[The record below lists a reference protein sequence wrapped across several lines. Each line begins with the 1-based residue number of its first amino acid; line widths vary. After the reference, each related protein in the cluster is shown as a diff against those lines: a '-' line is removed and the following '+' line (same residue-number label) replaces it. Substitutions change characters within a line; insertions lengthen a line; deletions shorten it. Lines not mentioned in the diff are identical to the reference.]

1 MTIGGECMNSKNDTS
16 ILILIFVA
24 FAMIIAIL
32 GGTYIYKGV
41 TKDNDKQA
49 ENKDD
54 NKDIN
59 NNVSLDD

>member
-1 MTIGGECMNSKNDTS
+1 MNSKNDTS

-41 TKDNDKQA
+41 TIDNDKQA

-54 NKDIN
+54 NKEIN
-59 NNVSLDD
+59 NNVSL

>member
-1 MTIGGECMNSKNDTS
+1 MNSKNDTS